1 MNWKLP
7 IAIVATAGIGAFGV
21 LNPRARHTVEAAIKT
36 AKAAAVRPMTSH
48 DEEAAPGSPAA
59 PAETTGRW
67 DHTLSLDEA
76 QVTSLGLATATVKA
90 QSDPSKLRLVGQ
102 TDNDPYTLTTIR
114 PQYNCRVEKVHV
126 REGDPVKKSEPLV
139 DLFSAALAEAKSD
152 YESKFIQC
160 IYNKDLVAAKREL
173 AKTKS
178 ISNRELVEAENNE
191 RKSQVDM
198 KLAKDELLVYGLS
211 DAEIE
216 SSRQETGTQ
225 KAKFTIRSPVSGIVI
240 KRDVVQD
247 NLYTPSDPLM
257 TIAPLDHFWVRGNV
271 NEIDAGKVQL
281 GQALEVVF
289 PYEDLHIPGKVE
301 YIDKAI
307 EPETRAAKF
316 RTVIPNLGGRL
327 KSGMYVR
334 VLLDVPPEPG
344 RTIVPRIAMIAVDR
358 DTYAFVRKPGTGHVF
373 ERRPIHAW
381 QEGDD
386 EVIVDKA
393 TKDHHG
399 LAPGEEVVTTGS
411 LILEQIY
418 EDKSMTETGSA
429 L

>member
-1 MNWKLP
+1 MRWKLP
-7 IAIVATAGIGAFGV
+7 LAFAAAAGIGAV
-21 LNPRARHTVEAAIKT
+21 AILNPQARQRVEAALKSAT
-36 AKAAAVRPMTSH
+36 EAAQARVSK

-59 PAETTGRW
+59 PAVRW
-67 DHTLSLDEA
+67 DHTLSLRDDQVEA
-76 QVTSLGLATATVKA
+76 MGLATVPVTA
-90 QSDPSKLRLVGQ
+90 QAVPSQLRLVGQ

-126 REGDPVKKSEPLV
+126 REGDAVKKGDPLV

-152 YESKFIQC
+152 YESKYIQC
-160 IYNKDLVAAKREL
+160 IYNRDLTAAKREL
-173 AKTKS
+173 AKTGANSK
-178 ISNRELVEAENNE
+178 RELVEAENSE

-198 KLAKDELLVYGLS
+198 KLAKDELLVYGLNEE
-211 DAEIE
+211 EIE
-216 SSRQETGTQ
+216 KGRQESGTQ
-225 KAKFTIRSPVSGIVI
+225 KAKFTIRSPVAGIVI

-247 NLYTPSDPLM
+247 NLYGTADPLM
-257 TIAPLDHFWVRGNV
+257 IISPLKHFWVRGNV

-316 RTVIPNLGGRL
+316 RTVIPNLGDRL

-334 VLLDVPPEPG
+334 VLLDVPPEEG
-344 RTIVPRIAMIAVDR
+344 RTVVPRIAMVAVDR
-358 DTYAFVRKPGTGHVF
+358 DTYVFIRKPGPGHKF

-386 EVIVDKA
+386 QVIVDKP

-399 LAPGEEVVTTGS
+399 LSPGEEVVTTGS
-411 LILEQIY
+411 LLLEQIY
-418 EDKSMTETGSA
+418 EDKSMSETGSS